1 MEKVAPHIVPD
12 DPRACL
18 TCGLA
23 RDPLCDL
30 LSLLLTGRPVT
41 TALTELIENG
51 VQTTERVRGTSELPM
66 IIYMSP

>member
-1 MEKVAPHIVPD
+1 MMEKVVSQRVSYIL
-12 DPRACL
+12 PRL
-18 TCGLA
+18 SDIYRSA

-51 VQTTERVRGTSELPM
+51 AQTTERVRGASV
-66 IIYMSP
+66 